1 METRELIKRIA
12 QNDSDAMVELAKE
25 LLLGETKVSI
35 FKPIPLLKRAALQG
49 NEEARNLLFALG
61 EDPNA
66 VLQQQPSTD
75 TSDIVQSVIIEDSK
89 EFKSND
95 FPVTDKVGDE
105 DCGVDN
111 EETDINDTVDDSEDG
126 EKECGEGDDEIY
138 WEDSLKPYESK
149 LLKARLLYNNGQKE
163 QAYKLMEECVD
174 VCPEEDFTEENA
186 LLQDTLLNL
195 AAYYMDSDKV
205 RYERYVRLGAR
216 IGEPVLQFTAGKDI
230 LLKHENDPELVMEG
244 ISFLQKSIASGKESV
259 AIRARVALLSFFLAP
274 KVKGYYRKNFK
285 LIAQYFIDIF
295 NGKGNDD
302 TMANI
307 LLGDFLS
314 RMSNSDLASLP
325 DFAGKVG
332 LPASNN
338 PKKLAIK
345 AYLQTI
351 KLATQCKDANERA
364 LAVLAMQHIEEI
376 KAK

>member
-66 VLQQQPSTD
+66 VQQQQPSTD

-195 AAYYMDSDKV
+195 AAYYMDNDKE
-205 RYERYVRLGAR
+205 RYERYVWLGAR
-216 IGEPVLQFTAGKDI
+216 VGEPVLLFTAGKD
-230 LLKHENDPELVMEG
+230 LLLWHNHRVG
-244 ISFLQKSIASGKESV
+244 GKSIK
-259 AIRARVALLSFFLAP
+259 
-274 KVKGYYRKNFK
+274 
-285 LIAQYFIDIF
+285 
-295 NGKGNDD
+295 
-302 TMANI
+302 
-307 LLGDFLS
+307 
-314 RMSNSDLASLP
+314 
-325 DFAGKVG
+325 
-332 LPASNN
+332 
-338 PKKLAIK
+338 
-345 AYLQTI
+345 
-351 KLATQCKDANERA
+351 
-364 LAVLAMQHIEEI
+364 
-376 KAK
+376 

>member
-1 METRELIKRIA
+1 M
-12 QNDSDAMVELAKE
+12 
-25 LLLGETKVSI
+25 
-35 FKPIPLLKRAALQG
+35 
-49 NEEARNLLFALG
+49 
-61 EDPNA
+61 
-66 VLQQQPSTD
+66 
-75 TSDIVQSVIIEDSK
+75 DI
-89 EFKSND
+89 
-95 FPVTDKVGDE
+95 
-105 DCGVDN
+105 
-111 EETDINDTVDDSEDG
+111 
-126 EKECGEGDDEIY
+126 
-138 WEDSLKPYESK
+138 
-149 LLKARLLYNNGQKE
+149 
-163 QAYKLMEECVD
+163 
-174 VCPEEDFTEENA
+174 
-186 LLQDTLLNL
+186 
-195 AAYYMDSDKV
+195 DKV

-216 IGEPVLQFTAGKDI
+216 VGDPVLQYTAGKDI
-230 LLKHENDPELVMEG
+230 LLKHENDPELIMEG

-274 KVKGYYRKNFK
+274 NVKGYYRKNFK

-295 NGKGNDD
+295 NGKSNDD

-314 RMSNSDLASLP
+314 RMSNSDLISLP

-345 AYLQTI
+345 AYSQTI